1 MRGVSVDT
9 GDSLVGVVVGTAGT
23 ASGISV
29 GNKVPAA
36 AVVATAV
43 AAEAV
48 VAAVVAAAVVRAVVV
63 AAAVVEA
70 AVVLAATVEAP
81 SRSTLSGE
89 KTPSTPYAPMEVN
102 VPAEKSESRDAAI
115 PGSDKNSTSTITDPG

>member
-29 GNKVPAA
+29 GNTVPAA
-36 AVVATAV
+36 AVVATA
-43 AAEAV
+43 
-48 VAAVVAAAVVRAVVV
+48 VAAAVVRAVVV